1 MTLRESLLFA
11 LETHRDGDLS
21 GQALARMLGVSRNAV
36 WKAVEALRAEGFDI
50 LSAPRRGYRLADDC
64 DRVSAAGIRAAL
76 PAALRALPIHF
87 HDTVDSTNSQ
97 AKRLLADGF
106 SGEALVVAAAQ
117 TAGRGRR
124 GRSFYSP
131 RDTGVYMTLILRP
144 EGEVSDLVSLTAAAA
159 VAVVRAIEGL
169 TDARPAIKWVND
181 VYLEGKKLCGIL
193 TEASTDKDGL
203 FLVPGIGVNVN
214 TEEFPPELR
223 PVAGSL
229 FLHSGKKTELE
240 DLARALI
247 QQMDE
252 LYAAWKADKNAFL
265 EEYRALCVNT
275 GREVLIGDRPA
286 KALGIAED
294 YSLLAEYPD
303 GTKENIACGEVS
315 VRGLYGYL

>member
-1 MTLRESLLFA
+1 MELYGIER
-11 LETHRDGDLS
+11 
-21 GQALARMLGVSRNAV
+21 QAPVFFQNL
-36 WKAVEALRAEGFDI
+36 
-50 LSAPRRGYRLADDC
+50 
-64 DRVSAAGIRAAL
+64 
-76 PAALRALPIHF
+76 
-87 HDTVDSTNSQ
+87 VDSTNTRIKQ
-97 AKRLLADGF
+97 LAAQGAPDGT
-106 SGEALVVAAAQ
+106 VYIAAAQ
-117 TAGRGRR
+117 SAGRGRK
-124 GRSFYSP
+124 GRAFLSP
-131 RDTGVYMTLILRP
+131 PGGLYLSMLLRP
-144 EGEVSDLVSLTAAAA
+144 GCPVEEALSITPMAA
-159 VAVVRAIEGL
+159 VAVCRAVKQVCGL
-169 TDARPAIKWVND
+169 LCGIKWPND
-181 VYLEGKKLCGIL
+181 VVLGGKKLCGIL

-294 YSLLAEYPD
+294 YSLLVEYPD
-303 GTKENIACGEVS
+303 GTKGNIACGEVS
-315 VRGLYGYL
+315 VRGLYGYV

>member
-1 MTLRESLLFA
+1 MELYGIER
-11 LETHRDGDLS
+11 
-21 GQALARMLGVSRNAV
+21 QAPVFFQNL
-36 WKAVEALRAEGFDI
+36 
-50 LSAPRRGYRLADDC
+50 
-64 DRVSAAGIRAAL
+64 
-76 PAALRALPIHF
+76 
-87 HDTVDSTNSQ
+87 VDSTNTRIKQ
-97 AKRLLADGF
+97 LAAQGAPDGT
-106 SGEALVVAAAQ
+106 VYIAAAQ
-117 TAGRGRR
+117 SAGRGRN
-124 GRSFYSP
+124 GRTFLSP
-131 RDTGVYMTLILRP
+131 PGGLYLSMLLRP
-144 EGEVSDLVSLTAAAA
+144 GCPAEEALSITPMAA
-159 VAVVRAIEGL
+159 VAVCRAVKQVCGL
-169 TDARPAIKWVND
+169 LCCIKWPND
-181 VYLEGKKLCGIL
+181 VVLGGKKLCGIL

-275 GREVLIGDRPA
+275 GREVLAGDCPA

-294 YSLLAEYPD
+294 YSLLVEYPD

-315 VRGLYGYL
+315 VRGLYGYVDTKNST

>member
-1 MTLRESLLFA
+1 MELYGIKR
-11 LETHRDGDLS
+11 
-21 GQALARMLGVSRNAV
+21 QAPVFFQNL
-36 WKAVEALRAEGFDI
+36 
-50 LSAPRRGYRLADDC
+50 
-64 DRVSAAGIRAAL
+64 
-76 PAALRALPIHF
+76 
-87 HDTVDSTNSQ
+87 VDSTNTRIKQ
-97 AKRLLADGF
+97 LAAQGAPDGT
-106 SGEALVVAAAQ
+106 VYIAAAQ
-117 TAGRGRR
+117 SAGRGRN
-124 GRSFYSP
+124 GRTFLSP
-131 RDTGVYMTLILRP
+131 PGGLYLSMLLRP
-144 EGEVSDLVSLTAAAA
+144 GCPAEEALSITPMAA
-159 VAVVRAIEGL
+159 VAVCRAVKQVCGL
-169 TDARPAIKWVND
+169 LCGIKWPND
-181 VYLEGKKLCGIL
+181 VVLGGKKLCGIL

-247 QQMDE
+247 HQMDE
-252 LYAAWKADKNAFL
+252 LYAAWKVEKNAFM

-275 GREVLIGDRPA
+275 GREVLVGDRPA

>member
-1 MTLRESLLFA
+1 MELYGIER
-11 LETHRDGDLS
+11 
-21 GQALARMLGVSRNAV
+21 QAPVFFQNL
-36 WKAVEALRAEGFDI
+36 
-50 LSAPRRGYRLADDC
+50 
-64 DRVSAAGIRAAL
+64 
-76 PAALRALPIHF
+76 
-87 HDTVDSTNSQ
+87 VDSTNTRIKQ
-97 AKRLLADGF
+97 LAAQGAPDGT
-106 SGEALVVAAAQ
+106 VYIAAAQ
-117 TAGRGRR
+117 SAGRGRK
-124 GRSFYSP
+124 GRTFLSP
-131 RDTGVYMTLILRP
+131 PGGLYLSMLLRP
-144 EGEVSDLVSLTAAAA
+144 GCPAEEALSITPMAA
-159 VAVVRAIEGL
+159 VAACRAVKQVCGL
-169 TDARPAIKWVND
+169 LCGIKWPND
-181 VYLEGKKLCGIL
+181 VVLGGKKLCGIL

-294 YSLLAEYPD
+294 YSLLVEYPD

-315 VRGLYGYL
+315 VRGLYGYV

>member
-1 MTLRESLLFA
+1 MELYGIKR
-11 LETHRDGDLS
+11 
-21 GQALARMLGVSRNAV
+21 QAPVFFQNL
-36 WKAVEALRAEGFDI
+36 
-50 LSAPRRGYRLADDC
+50 
-64 DRVSAAGIRAAL
+64 
-76 PAALRALPIHF
+76 
-87 HDTVDSTNSQ
+87 VDSTNTRIKQ
-97 AKRLLADGF
+97 LAAQGAPDGT
-106 SGEALVVAAAQ
+106 VYIAAAQ
-117 TAGRGRR
+117 SAGRGRN
-124 GRSFYSP
+124 GRTFLSP
-131 RDTGVYMTLILRP
+131 PGGLYLSMLLRP
-144 EGEVSDLVSLTAAAA
+144 GCSAEEALSITPMAA
-159 VAVVRAIEGL
+159 VAACRAVKQVCGL
-169 TDARPAIKWVND
+169 LCGIKWPND
-181 VYLEGKKLCGIL
+181 VVLGGKKLCGIL

-275 GREVLIGDRPA
+275 GREVLVGDRPA

-294 YSLLAEYPD
+294 YSLLVEYPD

-315 VRGLYGYL
+315 VRGLYGYV

>member
-1 MTLRESLLFA
+1 MELYGIER
-11 LETHRDGDLS
+11 
-21 GQALARMLGVSRNAV
+21 QAPVFFQNL
-36 WKAVEALRAEGFDI
+36 
-50 LSAPRRGYRLADDC
+50 
-64 DRVSAAGIRAAL
+64 
-76 PAALRALPIHF
+76 
-87 HDTVDSTNSQ
+87 VDSTNTRIKQ
-97 AKRLLADGF
+97 LAAQGAPDGT
-106 SGEALVVAAAQ
+106 VYIAAAQ
-117 TAGRGRR
+117 SAGRGRN
-124 GRSFYSP
+124 GRTFLSP
-131 RDTGVYMTLILRP
+131 PGGLYLSMLLRP
-144 EGEVSDLVSLTAAAA
+144 GCSAEEALSITPMAA
-159 VAVVRAIEGL
+159 VAACRAVKQVCGL
-169 TDARPAIKWVND
+169 LCGIKWPND
-181 VYLEGKKLCGIL
+181 VVLGGKKLCGIL

-214 TEEFPPELR
+214 TEEFPEELR

-294 YSLLAEYPD
+294 YSLLVEYPD

-315 VRGLYGYL
+315 VRGLYGYVDTKNST

>member
-1 MTLRESLLFA
+1 MELYGIER
-11 LETHRDGDLS
+11 
-21 GQALARMLGVSRNAV
+21 QAPVFFQNL
-36 WKAVEALRAEGFDI
+36 
-50 LSAPRRGYRLADDC
+50 
-64 DRVSAAGIRAAL
+64 
-76 PAALRALPIHF
+76 
-87 HDTVDSTNSQ
+87 VDSTNTRIKQ
-97 AKRLLADGF
+97 LAAQGAPDGT
-106 SGEALVVAAAQ
+106 VYIAAAQ
-117 TAGRGRR
+117 SAGRGRN
-124 GRSFYSP
+124 GRTFLSP
-131 RDTGVYMTLILRP
+131 PGGLYLSMLLRP
-144 EGEVSDLVSLTAAAA
+144 GCSAEEALSITPMAA
-159 VAVVRAIEGL
+159 VAACRAVKQVCGL
-169 TDARPAIKWVND
+169 LCGIKWPND
-181 VYLEGKKLCGIL
+181 VVLGGKKLCGIL

-252 LYAAWKADKNAFL
+252 LYAAWKADKNPFL

-275 GREVLIGDRPA
+275 GREVLVGDRPA

-294 YSLLAEYPD
+294 YSLLVEYPD

-315 VRGLYGYL
+315 VRGLYGYV

>member
-1 MTLRESLLFA
+1 MELYGIER
-11 LETHRDGDLS
+11 
-21 GQALARMLGVSRNAV
+21 QAPVFFQNL
-36 WKAVEALRAEGFDI
+36 
-50 LSAPRRGYRLADDC
+50 
-64 DRVSAAGIRAAL
+64 
-76 PAALRALPIHF
+76 
-87 HDTVDSTNSQ
+87 VDSTNTRIKQ
-97 AKRLLADGF
+97 LAAQGALDGT
-106 SGEALVVAAAQ
+106 VYIAAAQ
-117 TAGRGRR
+117 SAGRGRN
-124 GRSFYSP
+124 GRTFLSP
-131 RDTGVYMTLILRP
+131 PGGLYLSMLLRP
-144 EGEVSDLVSLTAAAA
+144 GCPAEEALSITPMAA
-159 VAVVRAIEGL
+159 VAVCRAVKQVCGL
-169 TDARPAIKWVND
+169 LCGIKWPND
-181 VYLEGKKLCGIL
+181 VVLGGKKLCGIL

-275 GREVLIGDRPA
+275 GREVLVGDRPA

-294 YSLLAEYPD
+294 YSLLVEYPD

>member
-1 MTLRESLLFA
+1 MELYGIER
-11 LETHRDGDLS
+11 
-21 GQALARMLGVSRNAV
+21 QAPVFFQNL
-36 WKAVEALRAEGFDI
+36 
-50 LSAPRRGYRLADDC
+50 
-64 DRVSAAGIRAAL
+64 
-76 PAALRALPIHF
+76 
-87 HDTVDSTNSQ
+87 VDSTNTRIKQ
-97 AKRLLADGF
+97 LAAQGAPDGT
-106 SGEALVVAAAQ
+106 VYIAAAQ
-117 TAGRGRR
+117 SAGRGRN
-124 GRSFYSP
+124 GRTFLSP
-131 RDTGVYMTLILRP
+131 PGGLYLSMLLRP
-144 EGEVSDLVSLTAAAA
+144 GCSAEEALSITPMAA
-159 VAVVRAIEGL
+159 VAACRAVKQVCGL
-169 TDARPAIKWVND
+169 LCGIKWPND
-181 VYLEGKKLCGIL
+181 VVLGGKKLCGIL

-275 GREVLIGDRPA
+275 GREVLVGDRPA

-294 YSLLAEYPD
+294 YSLLVEYPD

-315 VRGLYGYL
+315 VRGLYGYV